1 VANPQILI
9 LDETTASIDTYT
21 ELLIQEALKELLR
34 DRTALVIAHRLS
46 TIRNADRI
54 VLSTK
59 VALLYR
65 VLTINS
71 WHPVDTI
78 PGSRTTQLTGHS
90 VRDLRKMTKAAAELT
105 DKHMIIRRVRDEVY
119 FCTPGRSAKV
129 KLIRLGGEEDHRDD
143 FKALQHP
150 GGTA

>member
-1 VANPQILI
+1 MANPQILI

-78 PGSRTTQLTGHS
+78 SGSRTTQLTGHS
-90 VRDLRKMTKAAAELT
+90 VRDLRKMTGQ
-105 DKHMIIRRVRDEVY
+105 R
-119 FCTPGRSAKV
+119 
-129 KLIRLGGEEDHRDD
+129 
-143 FKALQHP
+143 QN
-150 GGTA
+150 